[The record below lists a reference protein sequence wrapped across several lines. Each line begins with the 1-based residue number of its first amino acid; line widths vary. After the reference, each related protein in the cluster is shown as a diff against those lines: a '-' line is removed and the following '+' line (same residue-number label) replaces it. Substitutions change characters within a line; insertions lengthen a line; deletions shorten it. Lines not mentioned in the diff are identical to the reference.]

1 MKCKKKRE
9 RDFECKRWGFSSV
22 WIEWLHCTWVFA
34 PLNLHLDSSIT
45 VYLKQ
50 LCVAHSRDILCDL
63 LSLHICRWKERL
75 IDRGFGVSCN
85 KWKFH
90 LPLPLLFVSTAGL
103 SQDKTI
109 SFPQAF
115 LQLHVHHQ
123 TQDYTTSAL
132 FTHFPQA
139 GDWLCMMMHNYLL
152 LNFLCMLI
160 YRTPP
165 ILKFSFETQ

>member
-1 MKCKKKRE
+1 MKCKKRE
-9 RDFECKRWGFSSV
+9 RETLSDGVLALCGLNDYIVLESLPHKTFI
-22 WIEWLHCTWVFA
+22 WIR
-34 PLNLHLDSSIT
+34 PS

-50 LCVAHSRDILCDL
+50 LCVAHSCDILCDL

-75 IDRGFGVSCN
+75 IDRGFRVSCN

-123 TQDYTTSAL
+123 TQL
-132 FTHFPQA
+132 GLHHKCIFHPF
-139 GDWLCMMMHNYLL
+139 
-152 LNFLCMLI
+152 
-160 YRTPP
+160 PP
-165 ILKFSFETQ
+165 IWWLIMHDDAQLPASEFSLYANL